1 MKKTVSL
8 LHLQKLLVDYFNTY
22 LVIAI
27 LSYVLTVLTQDPM
40 MILKVHLLLI
50 LPIYTYFIRQKI
62 WNLFLFIALHA
73 ASFLILFFYN
83 IENDIIV
90 NLSIAV
96 GIFIFIVYSFA
107 LRLHQA
113 KHEITIGG
121 VIVLCGAFA
130 IGYFCTEIPQ
140 IAAGEEIRIYL
151 MTASL
156 IVLLVYFIDLHFKNI
171 DSTLNNVNEML
182 NQPAQKIRKFNQKIL
197 LYFIAGTGIFIFL
210 ALIFRLD
217 RGIVALGQGL
227 LWLIRYLVSLIPKGE
242 AVSEESVFQEES
254 IPESSQEDVEF
265 EPVGPNPFWEFL
277 EFVMTIAVVIA
288 LIALTIYA
296 LYRFYKWFYSRK
308 PETISFDEFEE
319 TSIFMEAKE
328 KASKKRDFFW
338 SRFRLTNEKKIRRI
352 YKKRLEI
359 PMRKQEIIKV
369 SDSPKEILEKMPS
382 EGLENLTELYE
393 KARYSNQPITKE
405 EVKRAE
411 STS

>member
-1 MKKTVSL
+1 M
-8 LHLQKLLVDYFNTY
+8 
-22 LVIAI
+22 
-27 LSYVLTVLTQDPM
+27 
-40 MILKVHLLLI
+40 
-50 LPIYTYFIRQKI
+50 
-62 WNLFLFIALHA
+62 
-73 ASFLILFFYN
+73 
-83 IENDIIV
+83 E
-90 NLSIAV
+90 
-96 GIFIFIVYSFA
+96 
-107 LRLHQA
+107 
-113 KHEITIGG
+113 
-121 VIVLCGAFA
+121 C
-130 IGYFCTEIPQ
+130 
-140 IAAGEEIRIYL
+140 
-151 MTASL
+151 
-156 IVLLVYFIDLHFKNI
+156 
-171 DSTLNNVNEML
+171 
-182 NQPAQKIRKFNQKIL
+182 
-197 LYFIAGTGIFIFL
+197 
-210 ALIFRLD
+210 
-217 RGIVALGQGL
+217 
-227 LWLIRYLVSLIPKGE
+227 
-242 AVSEESVFQEES
+242 VFHGES